1 MPLPDHV
8 ILLKRLGDLLP
19 DSRYPVF
26 ASEWTDRVMQAVL
39 FSCIVH
45 VVVFFGVGGKP
56 VNPELLA
63 PLNPPL
69 DVVLV
74 NARSATAPLKAE
86 VYAQANLDGGGDV
99 DEDRQLRSPLPASS
113 QNRPA
118 SPSPEIDTR
127 IDKLERQARELL
139 SQIKSSYSVPESAPK
154 SNPAP
159 REPTPAPPGD
169 LAERSLEM
177 ARLAARIDQEMDE
190 YQKRPRRDNAQF
202 RAKEYAF
209 ARYVEDWR
217 AKVERIGNL
226 NYPEAARRN
235 QIYGSLVLTVE
246 INNDGSLDGVHVERS
261 SGSRILDAAAVKIV
275 ELAAPFA
282 PFPEAMKKQVDIF
295 GITRTWTFT
304 REQHLTS
311 Q

>member
-1 MPLPDHV
+1 MPVPDYAAA
-8 ILLKRLGDLLP
+8 LKRLGDLLP
-19 DSRYPVF
+19 DSRYPVV
-26 ASEWTDRVMQAVL
+26 AAEWSDRITQAVL

-45 VVVFFGVGGKP
+45 VVVFFGTGWKP
-56 VNPELLA
+56 TNPDLLA

-74 NARSATAPLKAE
+74 NARSATAPVEAD

-99 DEDRQLRSPLPASS
+99 EENRHLRSPLPASS
-113 QNRPA
+113 EDRPA
-118 SPSPEIDTR
+118 SPSPEVDNR
-127 IDKLERQARELL
+127 IEALERQAKELL
-139 SQIKSSYSVPESAPK
+139 TQIKSRYNVPDKAPQSSPK
-154 SNPAP
+154 PP
-159 REPTPAPPGD
+159 DPTPAPTGD
-169 LAERSLEM
+169 LAQRSLEM
-177 ARLAARIDQEMDE
+177 ARLAARIDQEWDE
-190 YQKRPRRDNAQF
+190 YQKRPRRENAIM

-217 AKVERIGNL
+217 VKVERIGNL

-246 INNDGSLDGVHVERS
+246 IKSNGQLEAVHVERS
-261 SGSRILDAAAVKIV
+261 SGSRILDAAATKIV
-275 ELAAPFA
+275 ELSAPFA
-282 PFPEAMKKQVDIF
+282 PFPDEMKKQVDIF

-304 REQHLTS
+304 RDQLTS

>member
-1 MPLPDHV
+1 MPLPDHTA
-8 ILLKRLGDLLP
+8 LLKRALDVLP
-19 DSRYPVF
+19 DARYPVTR
-26 ASEWTDRVMQAVL
+26 ADWSDRVMQAIL

-45 VVVFFGVGGKP
+45 VATVFGVGGRP
-56 VNPELLA
+56 VNPDLFK

-74 NARSATAPLKAE
+74 NARSERAPVEAD

-99 DEDRQLRSPLPASS
+99 DENRHLRSPLPVSDRD
-113 QNRPA
+113 RPA
-118 SPSPEIDTR
+118 SPSPEVDR
-127 IDKLERQARELL
+127 RLDDLERQARELL
-139 SQIKSSYSVPESAPK
+139 TQIKSRYSTPETAPQASPQAPQPVPA
-154 SNPAP
+154 A
-159 REPTPAPPGD
+159 PGD
-169 LAERSLEM
+169 LVERSLEM
-177 ARLAARIDQEMDE
+177 ARLAARIDQELDE
-190 YQKRPRRDNAQF
+190 YQKRPRRENAIM
-202 RAKEYAF
+202 RAKEYSF

-217 AKVERIGNL
+217 VKVERIGNL

-246 INNDGSLDGVHVERS
+246 IHSNGSLEAVHVERS
-261 SGSRILDAAAVKIV
+261 SGSRVLDAAAIKIV

-282 PFPEAMKKQVDIF
+282 PFPDAMKKQIDIF

-304 REQHLTS
+304 REQQLTS

>member
-1 MPLPDHV
+1 MRIPGLDSALTRV
-8 ILLKRLGDLLP
+8 GDLLP
-19 DSRYPVF
+19 DAHYPVL
-26 ASEWTDRVMQAVL
+26 AAEWSDRVMQAVL

-45 VVVFFGVGGKP
+45 VTVFFGVGGKP

-63 PLNPPL
+63 PPNLPL

-74 NARSATAPLKAE
+74 NARSATAPVKAD

-99 DEDRQLRSPLPASS
+99 DEDRQLRSPLPVGAE
-113 QNRPA
+113 NRPP
-118 SPSPEIDTR
+118 SPSPEIDRR
-127 IDKLERQARELL
+127 IDALERQAKELL
-139 SQIKSSYSVPESAPK
+139 TQIKSRYSVSENLPETPQK
-154 SNPAP
+154 PA
-159 REPTPAPPGD
+159 EPTPAPPGD
-169 LAERSLEM
+169 LAARSLEM
-177 ARLAARIDQEMDE
+177 ARLAARIDQQLDE

-217 AKVERIGNL
+217 VKVERVGNL
-226 NYPEAARRN
+226 NYPEAARR
-235 QIYGSLVLTVE
+235 QGIHGSLVVTAE
-246 INNDGSLDGVHVERS
+246 INSDGSLEAVHIERS

-275 ELAAPFA
+275 ELSAPFA
-282 PFPEAMKKQVDIF
+282 PFPEEMRRQVDIF

-304 REQHLTS
+304 RDQLIS